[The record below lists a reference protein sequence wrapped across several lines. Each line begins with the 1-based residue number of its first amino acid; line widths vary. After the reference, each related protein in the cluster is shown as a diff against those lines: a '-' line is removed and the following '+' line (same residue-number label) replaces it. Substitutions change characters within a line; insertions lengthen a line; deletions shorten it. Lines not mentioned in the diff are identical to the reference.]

1 MSILERVLGALE
13 DQPELTTAQRNF
25 LRLHVKRT
33 VDRWQWHFCSTQLRA
48 HAGRRSATIW
58 YGELDDL
65 VQRGL
70 MLRSHGATV
79 YATMAGAE
87 MVK

>member
-1 MSILERVLGALE
+1 MSLLTRVLGALE
-13 DQPELTTAQRNF
+13 DEPLSTTQRNF
-25 LRLHVKRT
+25 MALHVKHA

-79 YATMAGAE
+79 SVTLAGRE
-87 MVK
+87 WVK